1 MMSAL
6 TKICKV
12 HLLMQRDACIN
23 VINMSQFSLTEFVT
37 KNVDKI
43 CTIIVTNCYIII
55 MIYDNHNGCQM
66 L

>member
-1 MMSAL
+1 
-6 TKICKV
+6 
-12 HLLMQRDACIN
+12 MQRDACIN
-23 VINMSQFSLTEFVT
+23 VINMSQFSLTEFVM